1 MLPLTRPL
9 VILHDPSRSPRQLWN
24 QTQRQPKFIP
34 GLSNKPR
41 STSALGTMK
50 HAQRIVILQVVVSFV
65 RSLRSAVPKNGSHLE
80 LGRHHGG
87 QEQHNSWGAS
97 FTQYAVFNSTSTEM
111 QIYAQNSMPTTRP
124 SFLLTTARDARRD
137 LPQRLPSI
145 PLHASLFASS
155 FPQGGCRPP
164 PIQSAGAAIIH
175 SGF

>member
-34 GLSNKPR
+34 RLSNKPR

-97 FTQYAVFNSTSTEM
+97 FTQYAVSNSTSTEM
-111 QIYAQNSMPTTRP
+111 QSTPKTQCQPPDHLFFSLPREMRDEIYHNV
-124 SFLLTTARDARRD
+124 FLQHRYMLRFSPPHFLKEAVAPHLFNRQG
-137 LPQRLPSI
+137 QR
-145 PLHASLFASS
+145 
-155 FPQGGCRPP
+155 
-164 PIQSAGAAIIH
+164 
-175 SGF
+175 